1 MKSKKEIPAICQSIL
16 GRLPERSQ
24 WVWSAIADL
33 ERSHKAS
40 AVIMDFRDWAG
51 QNAGDDFPKGILTAY
66 LQVASDRLGSG
77 AAGVGASAKD
87 PEVVSLVRELTYAS
101 EGRVAFLDKQRAR
114 LAEVLKEFP
123 AAEIKTAFAA
133 WISEQDLLDSKNVQ
147 FLAGKFVQIVD
158 SLCYSARRSKQD
170 ADDARVQRE
179 DAAARLQR
187 EAEAERALADKKK
200 QEEAE
205 VFDPLAE

>member
-1 MKSKKEIPAICQSIL
+1 MKSKKDIPAICQSIL

-51 QNAGDDFPKGILTAY
+51 ENAGDDFPKGILTAY
-66 LQVASDRLGSG
+66 LHVASDRLGSG

-87 PEVVSLVRELTYAS
+87 PEVVSIVRELTYAS
-101 EGRVAFLDKQRAR
+101 EGRVAFLDKQRVR

-123 AAEIKTAFAA
+123 AAEIKAVFAA
-133 WISEQDLLDSKNVQ
+133 WIGEQDLLDSKNVQ

-158 SLCYSARRSKQD
+158 SLCYSARRRKQE
-170 ADDARVQRE
+170 ADDAK
-179 DAAARLQR
+179 AARDVTAERLQR
-187 EAEAERALADKKK
+187 EAVEERRLAEEKK
-200 QEEAE
+200 QSEEAA
-205 VFDPLAE
+205 FDPLSE

>member
-16 GRLPERSQ
+16 GRLPERAQ

-40 AVIMDFRDWAG
+40 AVITDFRDWAG

-77 AAGVGASAKD
+77 FTAQGGSAKD

-101 EGRVAFLDKQRAR
+101 EGKIAFLDKQRAR

-123 AAEIKTAFAA
+123 AAEIKSAFSA
-133 WISEQDLLDSKNVQ
+133 WIAEQDLLDSKNVQ

-158 SLCYSARRSKQD
+158 SLCYSARKRKQE
-170 ADDARVQRE
+170 ADEAQ
-179 DAAARLQR
+179 AARDKAVRRLQD
-187 EAEAERALADKKK
+187 EAETERLLNEAKKDQEADI
-200 QEEAE
+200 
-205 VFDPLAE
+205 FDPLA

>member
-16 GRLPERSQ
+16 GRLPERAQ

-40 AVIMDFRDWAG
+40 AVITDFRDWAG
-51 QNAGDDFPKGILTAY
+51 QNAGDDFPKGLLTAY

-77 AAGVGASAKD
+77 FTAQGGSAKD

-101 EGRVAFLDKQRAR
+101 EGKIAFLDKQRAR

-123 AAEIKTAFAA
+123 AAEIKSAFSA
-133 WISEQDLLDSKNVQ
+133 WIAEQDLLDSKNVQ

-158 SLCYSARRSKQD
+158 SLCYSARRKKQES
-170 ADDARVQRE
+170 DDARVQR
-179 DAAARLQR
+179 DLTAARLQE
-187 EAEAERALADKKK
+187 EAEAERREREVKKK
-200 QEEAE
+200 AEEE
-205 VFDPLAE
+205 SFDPLSE